1 MAVDT
6 PAKIAILGAGPI
18 GLETG
23 LYARFLG
30 YQIVILEQG
39 RIAHNVADWG
49 HVKMFSPFRFNHS
62 TLGLAAIGA
71 QNLDYRP
78 PQPETIHS
86 GKEWIDRYLHPLSQ
100 TDLLADSIRE
110 GCLVVG
116 VSRSGPL
123 KHESIGEPL
132 RAKTPFRILIRAS
145 DGSETTEAADIVI
158 DTTGTYGNHNWMG
171 QGGLP
176 AVGES
181 RLQSM
186 IEYGIPDISG
196 AERNKYANQ
205 HTLLIGSGYSAA
217 SSAVALGHLNQTA
230 GETRVTWV
238 TRSNQSELHTAG
250 PIPRISQDPLN
261 LRDELAVHAN
271 QMLKTSDCVQHWP
284 ETSVDCVA
292 QQQEANGFRV
302 RFLGQHQGD
311 FPFDRVIANVGYRAD
326 RHIYRELQVHEC
338 YATEGPIRLAAS
350 LLANPSSDC
359 LDHTSGGP
367 EDLIN
372 PEPNFYILGSKI
384 FGRSSQFLYSL
395 GLQHIR
401 ELFTLISDREGLDLY
416 STIQSSLS

>member
-39 RIAHNVADWG
+39 HIAQNVSDWG

-62 TLGLAAIGA
+62 PLGLAAIGA
-71 QNLDYRP
+71 QNLDYQP

-110 GCLVVG
+110 ECLVVG
-116 VSRSGPL
+116 VGRSGPL
-123 KHESIGEPL
+123 KQEFIGEPS
-132 RAKTPFRILIRAS
+132 REKAPFRILIRAS
-145 DGSETTEAADIVI
+145 DGSETTESADIVI

-181 RLQSM
+181 RLQTM

-196 AERNKYANQ
+196 AEQAKYANQ

-217 SSAVALGHLNQTA
+217 SSAVALVRLNQTA
-230 GETRVTWV
+230 RETKVTWV
-238 TRSNQSELHTAG
+238 TRSKQSELHTPG
-250 PIPRISQDPLN
+250 PISRIARDSLRQ
-261 LRDELAVHAN
+261 RDELAVHAN
-271 QMLKTSDCVQHWP
+271 QLLEISDCIRHWS
-284 ETSVDCVA
+284 ETSVDNVA
-292 QQQEANGFRV
+292 QQEDGNGFCV

-311 FPFDRVIANVGYRAD
+311 FPFDRIIANVGYRAD

-338 YATEGPIRLAAS
+338 YATEGPIKLAAS

-372 PEPNFYILGSKI
+372 PEPNFYILGSKS

-395 GLQHIR
+395 GLQQIR
-401 ELFTLISDREGLDLY
+401 ELFTLIGERKGLDLY
-416 STIQSSLS
+416 STIQSSLP